1 MLPINNMKMIV
12 TFATTHPKY
21 FEQLPPEIKKSIEDC
36 RKYFEEHPD
45 IDWELQK

>member
-1 MLPINNMKMIV
+1 MIV
-12 TFATTHPKY
+12 TFAAAHPEY
-21 FEQLPPEIKKSIEDC
+21 FDQLPPEIKKSVEDA